1 MTNTLYGKKDMAGGS
16 LCRVP
21 ECLEM
26 KRLSW
31 IIQVTLSMS
40 TCILTRRKKRG
51 TGTLTDEE
59 ETV

>member
-1 MTNTLYGKKDMAGGS
+1 MNITLYGKKDMAGGG

-31 IIQVTLSMS
+31 TIQVTLPMSM
-40 TCILTRRKKRG
+40 CILTRGKKRG
-51 TGTLTDEE
+51 TRTLTDEE